1 MSMTTPIVD
10 FVRQY
15 AQSGTSRLHMPGHKG
30 QSLLGFEPL
39 DLTEIRGAD
48 ELYEPEGII
57 AQSEANAT
65 RLFGTQHTYYS
76 TEGSSQCIRAMLCL
90 ALQAAPRTGK
100 RPVLLA
106 ARNAHKA
113 LLYAA
118 ALLDFDIRWLW
129 PAAENAGALCS
140 CPISAQML
148 TTALQELTG
157 QGSTPFGVYVTSP
170 DYLGGMQDIRAL
182 SAVCD
187 TFGVPLLVDNAHGA
201 YLRFL
206 PGEPLHPI
214 ALGAAM
220 CCDSAHKTLPV
231 VTGGAYLHLGSKA
244 PVQEEAAVRGALA
257 LFGSTSP
264 SYLILQSLDACNRQ
278 LTESYPAGLQ
288 RCCARLAALRGE
300 LNAAAQA
307 AGCPVPLALDGP
319 GREPLKLTLDAAALG
334 MTGTALAETLR
345 QDRIECEYADPR
357 YLVLMFT
364 PENPAE
370 DMARLEAAL
379 AELCARGIPPA
390 EPPAEHREAFC
401 VLARQA
407 EPRLTVRQAVFAPQE
422 TIPAGSA
429 LGRVCALPTVSCPP
443 AIPIV
448 VSGEVIGPAALEL
461 FAAYG
466 VETVSVV
473 KQEKF

>member
-1 MSMTTPIVD
+1 MD
-10 FVRQY
+10 FVRGY

-148 TTALQELTG
+148 TTALQELIG

-231 VTGGAYLHLGSKA
+231 VTGGAYLHLGENA

-264 SYLILQSLDACNRQ
+264 SYLILQSLDACNAMLAGDYPRQ
-278 LTESYPAGLQ
+278 LAQ
-288 RCCARLAALRGE
+288 CCAALENLRRS
-300 LNAAAQA
+300 LNKAAAARQ
-307 AGCPVPLALDGP
+307 CPVPLAVAGAQQ
-319 GREPLKLTLDAAALG
+319 EPMKLTLDAAALG
-334 MTGTALAETLR
+334 CTGTALADALR
-345 QDRIECEYADPR
+345 RAQLECEYADPR
-357 YLVLMFT
+357 YVVLMFT
-364 PENPAE
+364 PENPPQDFE
-370 DMARLEAAL
+370 RLQTALEQLLAAVPAGLPRPENRAGEFAAL
-379 AELCARGIPPA
+379 QQ
-390 EPPAEHREAFC
+390 
-401 VLARQA
+401 QA
-407 EPRLTVRQAVFAPQE
+407 VQRCTIRQAVLGAQVR
-422 TIPAGSA
+422 IPVHKA
-429 LGRVCALPTVSCPP
+429 LGRVCAMPTVSCPP
-443 AIPIV
+443 AIPV
-448 VSGEVIGPAALEL
+448 AVSGEEITPAAIALMQRYGIEEL
-461 FAAYG
+461 
-466 VETVSVV
+466 SVLR
-473 KQEKF
+473 

>member
-1 MSMTTPIVD
+1 MDTPIVD
-10 FVRQY
+10 FVRGY

-140 CPISAQML
+140 CPISAQIL
-148 TTALQELTG
+148 TTALQELIG

-182 SAVCD
+182 SAMCAFCPESRC
-187 TFGVPLLVDNAHGA
+187 T
-201 YLRFL
+201 
-206 PGEPLHPI
+206 PLHW
-214 ALGAAM
+214 G
-220 CCDSAHKTLPV
+220 
-231 VTGGAYLHLGSKA
+231 
-244 PVQEEAAVRGALA
+244 Q
-257 LFGSTSP
+257 
-264 SYLILQSLDACNRQ
+264 
-278 LTESYPAGLQ
+278 
-288 RCCARLAALRGE
+288 
-300 LNAAAQA
+300 
-307 AGCPVPLALDGP
+307 
-319 GREPLKLTLDAAALG
+319 
-334 MTGTALAETLR
+334 
-345 QDRIECEYADPR
+345 
-357 YLVLMFT
+357 
-364 PENPAE
+364 
-370 DMARLEAAL
+370 
-379 AELCARGIPPA
+379 LCAATRPTRPCRWS
-390 EPPAEHREAFC
+390 PAEHICIWGRMLRC
-401 VLARQA
+401 RR
-407 EPRLTVRQAVFAPQE
+407 RLQCAVHWHC
-422 TIPAGSA
+422 SA
-429 LGRVCALPTVSCPP
+429 PP
-443 AIPIV
+443 ARP
-448 VSGEVIGPAALEL
+448 
-461 FAAYG
+461 
-466 VETVSVV
+466 T
-473 KQEKF
+473 

>member
-1 MSMTTPIVD
+1 MDTPIVD
-10 FVRQY
+10 FVRGY

-244 PVQEEAAVRGALA
+244 PVQEEAAVRGALV

-264 SYLILQSLDACNRQ
+264 SYPVMASLDLCRAWLEEEGQKAFQTLERRVG
-278 LTESYPAGLQ
+278 AVKK
-288 RCCARLAALRGE
+288 LAAAKGLGIPEGLTDPVRIT
-300 LNAAAQA
+300 LNTAKIGLTGQKAAQ
-307 AGCPVPLALDGP
+307 GF
-319 GREPLKLTLDAAALG
+319 RECGVEP
-334 MTGTALAETLR
+334 
-345 QDRIECEYADPR
+345 EYADDGFV
-357 YLVLMFT
+357 VLIPSPFNTEEEFLRVERAIESM
-364 PENPAE
+364 PVGAP
-370 DMARLEAAL
+370 L
-379 AELCARGIPPA
+379 AIGRRIPP
-390 EPPAEHREAFC
+390 
-401 VLARQA
+401 VSG
-407 EPRLTVRQAVFAPQE
+407 QAVSPRKAVLSPSE
-422 TIPAGSA
+422 EVPMNLAV
-429 LGRVCALPTVSCPP
+429 GRIAARASCPCP
-443 AIPIV
+443 PGVPV
-448 VSGEVIGPAALEL
+448 VMPGEVISEKAAEFLIR
-461 FAAYG
+461 YG
-466 VETVSVV
+466 FSSAKVL
-473 KQEKF
+473 K

>member
-1 MSMTTPIVD
+1 MDTPIVD
-10 FVRQY
+10 FVRGY

-100 RPVLLA
+100 RPVLLV

-214 ALGAAM
+214 ALGLPCAAIRPTRP
-220 CCDSAHKTLPV
+220 CRWS
-231 VTGGAYLHLGSKA
+231 
-244 PVQEEAAVRGALA
+244 
-257 LFGSTSP
+257 
-264 SYLILQSLDACNRQ
+264 
-278 LTESYPAGLQ
+278 
-288 RCCARLAALRGE
+288 
-300 LNAAAQA
+300 
-307 AGCPVPLALDGP
+307 
-319 GREPLKLTLDAAALG
+319 
-334 MTGTALAETLR
+334 
-345 QDRIECEYADPR
+345 
-357 YLVLMFT
+357 
-364 PENPAE
+364 
-370 DMARLEAAL
+370 
-379 AELCARGIPPA
+379 
-390 EPPAEHREAFC
+390 PAEHICIWGRTPRYRRKLQCAVHWHC
-401 VLARQA
+401 SAPPA
-407 EPRLTVRQAVFAPQE
+407 RLT
-422 TIPAGSA
+422 
-429 LGRVCALPTVSCPP
+429 
-443 AIPIV
+443 
-448 VSGEVIGPAALEL
+448 
-461 FAAYG
+461 
-466 VETVSVV
+466 
-473 KQEKF
+473 

>member
-10 FVRQY
+10 FVRSY
-15 AQSGTSRLHMPGHKG
+15 AKSGTARLHMPGHKG

-39 DLTEIRGAD
+39 DITEISGAD
-48 ELYEPEGII
+48 ELYAPEGII
-57 AQSEANAT
+57 AESEANAT
-65 RLFGTQHTYYS
+65 RLFGTAHSYYS
-76 TEGSSQCIRAMLCL
+76 TEGSSQCIRAMLFL
-90 ALQAAPRTGK
+90 ALQGAPQNGK

-129 PAAENAGALCS
+129 PSAQAEGALCS
-140 CPISAQML
+140 CPV
-148 TTALQELTG
+148 TAEALTG
-157 QGSTPFGVYVTSP
+157 ALHALAQQGNTPFGVYVTSP
-170 DYLGGMQDIRAL
+170 DYLGGVQELPAL
-182 SAVCD
+182 AAVCRAQD
-187 TFGVPLLVDNAHGA
+187 VPLLVDNAHGA

-206 PGEPLHPI
+206 PQNCHPI
-214 ALGAAM
+214 AQGAAM

-231 VTGGAYLHLGSKA
+231 VTGGAYLHLGENA

-288 RCCARLAALRGE
+288 RCCSRLSALRGE

-334 MTGTALAETLR
+334 MTGTALADALR
-345 QDRIECEYADPR
+345 GGQLECEYADPR
-357 YLVLMFT
+357 YVVLMFT
-364 PENPAE
+364 PCNPPQ
-370 DMARLEAAL
+370 DYARLRTVLRQCLHGLPAAGGLLQPEELAGEFVAL
-379 AELCARGIPPA
+379 AQQARAHCTI
-390 EPPAEHREAFC
+390 
-401 VLARQA
+401 RQA
-407 EPRLTVRQAVFAPQE
+407 MFAPQE
-422 TIPAGSA
+422 RIPVQQA
-429 LGRVCALPTVSCPP
+429 LGRICAMPTVSCPP
-443 AIPIV
+443 AIPIA
-448 VSGEVIGPAALEL
+448 VSGEEITPAALEL
-461 FAAYG
+461 MQRYG
-466 VETVSVV
+466 VTEVSVLRR
-473 KQEKF
+473 